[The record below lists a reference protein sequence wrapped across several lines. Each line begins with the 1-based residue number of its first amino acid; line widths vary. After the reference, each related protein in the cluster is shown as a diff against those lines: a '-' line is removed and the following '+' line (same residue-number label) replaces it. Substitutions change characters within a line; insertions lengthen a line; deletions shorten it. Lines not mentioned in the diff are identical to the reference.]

1 MPIINHI
8 IKYAHSKCS
17 TNLSVKNVF
26 LILNLTLPWYS
37 FMLFPQ
43 DLSLSPETV
52 TSWGSPHLLL
62 IEYHPQIS
70 TLVSRLCIKS
80 LMRTSPIMDPWGTPL
95 MTVCLHDIITLT
107 IALWPWLVCYH
118 TTLLSSCMLDVLHRV
133 LWDRESKALLTSK
146 KITTT
151 GFPWSTRWVVLT

>member
-17 TNLSVKNVF
+17 STLSVKNVF
-26 LILNLTLPWYS
+26 LIFNLTLLS

-43 DLSLSPETV
+43 VLSLSPETV

-62 IEYHPQIS
+62 IEYYPQIS
-70 TLVSRLCIKS
+70 TPASRSCIKS
-80 LMRTSPIMDPWGTPL
+80 LMRTSPIMEPWGTPL

-107 IALWPWLVCYH
+107 IALWPWIVCYH
-118 TTLLSSCMLDVLHRV
+118 TMLLSSCMLDILSWRISCSLISHTFLKRNNLHRT
-133 LWDRESKALLTSK
+133 E
-146 KITTT
+146 
-151 GFPWSTRWVVLT
+151 WVTE